1 MKINND
7 RIKKIAKQGMT
18 LVLALAVAVSGM
30 QKPVDAGTTEQKHQN
45 VTTQTTDNIKNQT
58 EQTEDGAKNTGANTV
73 QKTDAEGK
81 AEPVVV
87 KELKKERTENSNT
100 YLLNNGMK
108 KTEYYSDSIRFK
120 DENGKL
126 EEYNP
131 KLVDID
137 ESSMEEIAESA
148 DVSKK
153 NAAGYAYENK
163 SGDTKQYLPKVLG
176 SDTPVL
182 LVNGNYRVSFAPV
195 EKKEDEYEENNSV
208 KNFFKHTG
216 GVVKETASDAQEDK
230 EYSDVKA
237 DYVDSE
243 RGITLSYESL
253 DHGIKEEII
262 LEEIPETNVF
272 SFEMTLEN
280 MIARLDDVGGGIS
293 FMVVPSEL

>member
-58 EQTEDGAKNTGANTV
+58 EQTEDGAKSTDANTV

-87 KELKKERTENSNT
+87 KELKKKRTENSNT

-126 EEYNP
+126 KDYNR

-153 NAAGYAYENK
+153 NAAGYA
-163 SGDTKQYLPKVLG
+163 
-176 SDTPVL
+176 
-182 LVNGNYRVSFAPV
+182 
-195 EKKEDEYEENNSV
+195 
-208 KNFFKHTG
+208 
-216 GVVKETASDAQEDK
+216 
-230 EYSDVKA
+230 
-237 DYVDSE
+237 
-243 RGITLSYESL
+243 
-253 DHGIKEEII
+253 
-262 LEEIPETNVF
+262 
-272 SFEMTLEN
+272 
-280 MIARLDDVGGGIS
+280 
-293 FMVVPSEL
+293 